1 MKHTVWLSALLVMAA
16 TPALAA
22 PTNSCERVRS
32 DIEHRII
39 KNGVPESSF
48 TLTIVP
54 NDQVDPNN
62 GQVVGHCA
70 NDTQKIVY
78 TRTSDNAQ

>member
-1 MKHTVWLSALLVMAA
+1 MKSTIWMGALLILAA

-22 PTNSCERVRS
+22 QNSCERVRTQ
-32 DIEHRII
+32 IEQRII
-39 KNGVPESSF
+39 KNGVSENAF

-54 NDQVDPNN
+54 NDQADQSN

-78 TRTSDNAQ
+78 SRNDSAQ